1 MNNIEFLEKVSKAN
15 NNISYNELRKT
26 FFMFPINEF
35 NELNNL
41 ESVLTCNEVEM
52 FTNAKDLIF
61 FIESRSRQLSAKT
74 AETKELLEKKRNK
87 RLFDEAQKTKEEN
100 NQLFFSIM
108 ESQGLMGSKNTSEC
122 VGCGIVVAV
131 NAQCKC

>member
-1 MNNIEFLEKVSKAN
+1 MDKVKFISSKIIEKKLKLEFFVIFLK
-15 NNISYNELRKT
+15 
-26 FFMFPINEF
+26 
-35 NELNNL
+35 
-41 ESVLTCNEVEM
+41 
-52 FTNAKDLIF
+52 KDLIF

>member
-1 MNNIEFLEKVSKAN
+1 MDNIEFLDKVSKAN

-41 ESVLTCNEVEM
+41 ESVLTCTEVKI

-61 FIESRSRQLSAKT
+61 FIESKSRQLSVKT
-74 AETKELLEKKRNK
+74 AETKELLKKKRNE
-87 RLFDEAQKTKEEN
+87 RLFKEVEKTKEEN

-122 VGCGIVVAV
+122 VGCGIVVAA
-131 NAQCKC
+131 NAQCRC